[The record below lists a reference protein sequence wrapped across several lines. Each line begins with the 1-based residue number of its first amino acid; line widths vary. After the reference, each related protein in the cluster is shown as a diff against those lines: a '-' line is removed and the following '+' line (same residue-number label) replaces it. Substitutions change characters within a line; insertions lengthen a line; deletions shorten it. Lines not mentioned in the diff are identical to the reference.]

1 MADASGEFSV
11 DIDEEVL
18 KALEKRLSEAIAKP
32 YDQSGQNHLKKG
44 HSAQCSVQNAS
55 SSPASVSNSSSVQR
69 TEKTVSKNEPGDGVA
84 MDFLAELEQEVAA
97 KNQATL
103 PHDNRAK
110 NRQLHEALSCVFS
123 FLHNMTR
130 HANQLQSEISRSY
143 CLDSLAV
150 FKGLRW
156 HEAFADC
163 RKQSMSEKSLLSSVS
178 FRLLI
183 VAEEPVCIT
192 RRWDQ
197 LKTLKDDLHILNL
210 RLVDDS
216 VFSKKPEQEYINLQ
230 LAADFPLQISF
241 QGNYKLHQIDVVSR
255 NLEAFCISSFV
266 IDIEQVNQ
274 SFLEEFGRFLLSRRS
289 ELPNAL
295 RRVNYVSP
303 VANGVVA

>member
-11 DIDEEVL
+11 DIDDEVL
-18 KALEKRLSEAIAKP
+18 RALEKRLNEAIAKP
-32 YDQSGQNHLKKG
+32 YKQSGHHHLEKG
-44 HSAQCSVQNAS
+44 LSAKYSVQNAS
-55 SSPASVSNSSSVQR
+55 SSPAFARNSSPEQT
-69 TEKTVSKNEPGDGVA
+69 TEQSASQNEPGEGVA

-97 KNQATL
+97 KNLATS
-103 PHDNRAK
+103 PQESRAK
-110 NRQLHEALSCVFS
+110 NRQLHEALLRIFS

-143 CLDSLAV
+143 YLDSQAI

-156 HEAFADC
+156 QDAFADC
-163 RKQSMSEKSLLSSVS
+163 RKQSLSENSLLSSVS
-178 FRLLI
+178 FRLRI
-183 VAEEPVCIT
+183 VAEDPVCIT

-216 VFSKKPEQEYINLQ
+216 VFSKTPEQEYINLQ
-230 LAADFPLQISF
+230 LAADIPLQISF

-255 NLEAFCISSFV
+255 NFEAFCISAFV
-266 IDIEQVNQ
+266 IDIEQVDQ
-274 SFLEEFGRFLLSRRS
+274 TFLDELGRFLLSRRS
-289 ELPNAL
+289 ELPDAL